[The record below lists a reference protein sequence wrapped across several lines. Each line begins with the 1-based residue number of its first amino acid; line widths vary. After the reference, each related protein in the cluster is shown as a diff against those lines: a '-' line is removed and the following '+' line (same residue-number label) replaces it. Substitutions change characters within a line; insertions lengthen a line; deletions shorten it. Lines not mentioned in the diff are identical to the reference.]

1 MSLKEPL
8 FCRLCHEK
16 YSAYESV
23 RRKLK
28 KDNICLGC
36 HIEVEKP
43 YKLFLYDY
51 CANSCGS
58 TRIWKVSPKASK
70 IRLHTLAHYE
80 YVLPQIYRMNE
91 FHAITSW
98 TDVWN
103 KVWEP
108 CFEQGWSSKFKG
120 SLIKGISKGDSSNG
134 IIAFVLDKKNNI
146 YFIDGVWG

>member
-28 KDNICLGC
+28 KDNICLGR
-36 HIEVEKP
+36 HIQVEKP

-51 CANSCGS
+51 CANLCGS
-58 TRIWKVSPKASK
+58 TRLWKVSPKASK

-80 YVLPQIYRMNE
+80 YVLPVIYRNE
-91 FHAITSW
+91 MIFMLSPHGLMCGIRYGNHVLSK
-98 TDVWN
+98 DGQVN
-103 KVWEP
+103 SKV
-108 CFEQGWSSKFKG
+108 
-120 SLIKGISKGDSSNG
+120 
-134 IIAFVLDKKNNI
+134 V
-146 YFIDGVWG
+146 